1 MAKPNLTVAK
11 DAVITVD
18 YTLTLEDGE
27 VVESTQ
33 GGMPL
38 RYLAGNGDILPAL
51 EDSLMG
57 LSVGDE
63 LNVVIDPEDGYGEY
77 DEEAFEE
84 VPADSFPADET
95 LEAGMPIHVEDNA
108 GEVFEAYISEVR
120 DDTVVL
126 DFNHPLAGETLHFK
140 IKVIDVR
147 PATAEELA
155 HGHVHGDHGHGHD
168 HDHGHH
174 HHD

>member
-1 MAKPNLTVAK
+1 MAEPKLTVTK
-11 DAVITVD
+11 DAVVTVD

-38 RYLAGNGDILPAL
+38 RFLAGNGEILPVL
-51 EDSLMG
+51 EDALMS

-63 LNVVIDPEDGYGEY
+63 LNIVIDPDDGYGEY

-84 VPADSFPADET
+84 VPLDSFPTDEK
-95 LEAGMPIHVEDNA
+95 LEPGMPIGVEDSS
-108 GEVFEAYISEVR
+108 GEVFEAYVSEVR
-120 DDTVVL
+120 ADTVVL

-140 IKVIDVR
+140 VKVIDAR

-155 HGHVHGDHGHGHD
+155 HGHVHDED
-168 HDHGHH
+168 GHH
-174 HHD
+174 HH

>member
-1 MAKPNLTVAK
+1 MAEPKLTVTK
-11 DAVITVD
+11 DAVVTVD

-38 RYLAGNGDILPAL
+38 RFLAGNDEILPVL
-51 EDSLMG
+51 EDALMG

-63 LNVVIDPEDGYGEY
+63 LNIVIDPEDGYGEY
-77 DEEAFEE
+77 DEDAFEE
-84 VPADSFPADET
+84 VPLDSFPADEK
-95 LEAGMPIHVEDNA
+95 LEPGMPIGVEDDS
-108 GEVFEAYISEVR
+108 GEIFEATVSEVR
-120 DDTVVL
+120 PDTVVL

-140 IKVIDVR
+140 VKVIDTR

-155 HGHVHGDHGHGHD
+155 HGHVHDED
-168 HDHGHH
+168 GHH
-174 HHD
+174 HH